1 MYVKQLM
8 FFYYI
13 PQQEEK
19 VSFSFP
25 QLFFRLNSEIL
36 FLLESPNHPDLF
48 EHSTISRCRENLFV
62 DYFLFLIKC
71 APF

>member
-36 FLLESPNHPDLF
+36 FLLESPNHPALDRKSIFLNIVRSQGAGKTF
-48 EHSTISRCRENLFV
+48 LLTIFCS
-62 DYFLFLIKC
+62 
-71 APF
+71 

>member
-36 FLLESPNHPDLF
+36 FLLESPNHPVLD
-48 EHSTISRCRENLFV
+48 
-62 DYFLFLIKC
+62 
-71 APF
+71 